1 MSARARCFIQHSI
14 CCSCPRV
21 DAPNNTTDKA
31 EGVQRY
37 YTDRG
42 KDIVVVTIAGKGIK
56 VRFSVD
62 GEWLHQ
68 PKGHTI
74 GMVLE
79 AIDHDE
85 RGGLKTPVA
94 VFGYTKMRRGGLS
107 LFQLTFLSKTLTFLV
122 ESRNLI

>member
-1 MSARARCFIQHSI
+1 M
-14 CCSCPRV
+14 
-21 DAPNNTTDKA
+21 
-31 EGVQRY
+31 
-37 YTDRG
+37 
-42 KDIVVVTIAGKGIK
+42 VVTIAGKGIK

-79 AIDHDE
+79 KLDHDE
-85 RGGLKTPVA
+85 RGGLNTPVA

-107 LFQLTFLSKTLTFLV
+107 FT
-122 ESRNLI
+122 N